1 MEDLLPVM
9 LKLLVAILCGGLIG
23 VEREINDK
31 PAGLRTNILI
41 CVGAAIFMIL
51 SMEMPSFAGAGIV
64 ADPGRIGAQIVTG
77 IGFLGAGA
85 IIQSRGSVHG
95 LTTAATIWIV
105 ASIGMAVGIGMFAF
119 SIMATTIIL
128 FVLVGLG
135 HVERRIHEK
144 LAATCSCTV
153 VTVADPKVHRSI
165 KKAFK
170 DLDSEIADFKFI
182 KMDENRYKISL
193 HHKDRPRKCEELHRR
208 MLALDDVL
216 EWHKEN

>member
-1 MEDLLPVM
+1 MDDLMPVM

-41 CVGAAIFMIL
+41 CVGATIFMIL
-51 SMEMPSFAGAGIV
+51 SMEMPSLAGPGMI

-85 IIQSRGSVHG
+85 IIHSRASVHG

-119 SIMATTIIL
+119 SIMATAVIL

-135 HVERRIHEK
+135 YVERRIHGK
-144 LAATCSCTV
+144 LATTCSCTV
-153 VTVADPKVHRSI
+153 VTVADPKVHRGI
-165 KKAFK
+165 KKAFRE
-170 DLDSEIADFKFI
+170 LGSEIMDFKFI
-182 KMDENRYKISL
+182 KMDEDRYKISL
-193 HHKDRPRKCEELHRR
+193 RHKDRPRKREELHRR
-208 MLALDDVL
+208 MLALEGVL
-216 EWHKEN
+216 EWHMES